1 MENNFNNYNN
11 GDSNFGNNMGNTQ
24 SSNMENEV
32 RNTDTVMSGSTVKE
46 NAAAAESGNMDSA
59 AHGSSTG
66 SADSL
71 YSYSYVNQENQERN
85 PNYYE
90 RQEENSSA
98 QRTYTTGSYGST
110 QENNSAGS
118 YNNAWNASSTDT
130 AQNTAQTVNQASWTD
145 QSAAQNPNA
154 AGKKAKKEKKPGEK
168 KQHGFGMTM
177 AKCAALALV
186 FGLVSGT
193 VFYGTGF
200 AFRYTSGAN
209 QAQQQAAAESADK
222 TAETALNKGNL
233 SATGVST
240 ATTVNDVSD
249 VAENVMPSIVSI
261 TNMSSQVQP
270 DWFGRLYEEEVP
282 SAGSGIIIGQ
292 TDEEIYVATNNH
304 VVSNSTQLTVNFV
317 DDQQVTA
324 EIKGTDAS
332 TDLAVLSVKTKDI
345 PSDTMDKIK
354 VATIGNS
361 DSIKVGQ
368 SVVAIG
374 NAMGYGQSVTTG
386 VISAVDREVTVQD
399 ETTGTSITNDLIQ
412 TDAAINPG
420 NSGGALLNMNGEVIG
435 INSVKYAD
443 TQVEGMGYAIPISA
457 AEPIINNLITRE
469 VVDESNSAYLG
480 VTGQDVTSEISD
492 SFGMPEGLYITMVT
506 ENSAA
511 DKAGIRK
518 GDVLTKFDG
527 RKITSLE
534 GLSDAMKYYAA
545 GTQVEVTLQ
554 KNNNGEWK
562 EETITVTLGKKVE

>member
-11 GDSNFGNNMGNTQ
+11 GDSNFGNNVGNTQ

-32 RNTDTVMSGSTVKE
+32 RNTDTVKSGSTVKE
-46 NAAAAESGNMDSA
+46 DAAAAESGNMDSA

-98 QRTYTTGSYGST
+98 QRTYAAGSYGST

-130 AQNTAQTVNQASWTD
+130 AQTANQAAWTD

-154 AGKKAKKEKKPGEK
+154 SGKKAKKEKKPGEK

-200 AFRYTSGAN
+200 AFRYTSGTN
-209 QAQQQAAAESADK
+209 QSQQQTAAESANK
-222 TAETALNKGNL
+222 TSETALNKGNL

-270 DWFGRLYEEEVP
+270 DWFGRFYEEEVP

-292 TDEEIYVATNNH
+292 TEEEIYVATNNH

-317 DDQQVTA
+317 DNQQVTA

-345 PSDTMDKIK
+345 PSDTMEKIK

-361 DSIKVGQ
+361 DSVKVGQ

-399 ETTGTSITNDLIQ
+399 ESTGTSITNDLIQ